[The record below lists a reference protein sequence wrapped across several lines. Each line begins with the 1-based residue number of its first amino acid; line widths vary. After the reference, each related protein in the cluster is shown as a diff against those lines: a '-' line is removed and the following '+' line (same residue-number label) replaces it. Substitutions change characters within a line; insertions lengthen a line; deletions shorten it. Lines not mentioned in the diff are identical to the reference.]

1 MIRKE
6 KGDRQDFR
14 EIRAVGFTGD
24 TVGRVKRQAAARG
37 DFCSS
42 VHGRVSERAAAS
54 PGDLRCSTGAAVNRA
69 VPHLGTLL
77 RADLKRKNPART
89 GGDSGD
95 ETCCGDRRRLDLTWP
110 CTSIAP
116 QQKRSQN
123 SLRTN
128 PSLETGQGS
137 AHTSR
142 QRRLAGGRQVPGEPL
157 CTPGHQGSARSV
169 VTRCT
174 CHSPAPSPTLQS
186 PRAPNAGPE
195 VPRPC
200 RGETEREDGRTVSHE
215 TKR

>member
-110 CTSIAP
+110 CTAIAP

-128 PSLETGQGS
+128 PSLRNGPRVCTHLSPKKTRRGQTS
-137 AHTSR
+137 ARGAALH
-142 QRRLAGGRQVPGEPL
+142 
-157 CTPGHQGSARSV
+157 PGHQGSARSV

>member
-110 CTSIAP
+110 CTAIAP

-128 PSLETGQGS
+128 PSLRNGPRVCTHLSPKKTRRGQ
-137 AHTSR
+137 T
-142 QRRLAGGRQVPGEPL
+142 
-157 CTPGHQGSARSV
+157 SARGAALHPRSSGQCQV
-169 VTRCT
+169 SRDEM
-174 CHSPAPSPTLQS
+174 HLSQS
-186 PRAPNAGPE
+186 RSLPHTTKSEG
-195 VPRPC
+195 
-200 RGETEREDGRTVSHE
+200 
-215 TKR
+215 TKRWPRGAQTLPGRN